1 LDVGDNAA
9 AQNRVLDKLVEQFED
24 WCELLTKEILVLSDR
39 NQELVDN
46 LNSINFTLARVFS

>member
-1 LDVGDNAA
+1 MDVGDNAA